1 MGAMPD
7 AKLTMS
13 PLSPVYTDPALQV
26 LYEIVVYFIAI
37 GVVLAGF
44 FLVSIEALRAMKR
57 ARG

>member
-1 MGAMPD
+1 MPD

-26 LYEIVVYFIAI
+26 LYELVVYFIAI
-37 GVVLAGF
+37 GVVLAGL
-44 FLVSIEALRAMKR
+44 FLISLEALRAIKR